1 MKGQYCI
8 AGALDMEGKQGYSS
22 GMHRRSQEG
31 FNRNAGPCMPEP
43 KAGQSRK
50 KRNSR
55 NLGDASY
62 GSGQ

>member
-1 MKGQYCI
+1 
-8 AGALDMEGKQGYSS
+8 MEGKQGYNS

-62 GSGQ
+62 GSRQ